1 MNIIECK
8 NREEWLERRKHS
20 LGASDVAAVLG
31 ANPWRSPLEV
41 YADKIGLMPDK
52 DVTEAMEW
60 GLRLE
65 PAIAEKYAEE
75 TKREVSHL
83 GQYTIVQHPDYPWL
97 HATLDRVVSDK
108 VKGVGALEMKTT
120 AFTMASEWAEEP
132 PLMAQ
137 VQLQTQIGI
146 AGYPWGSIAGLIAG
160 RKFVWADLDADP
172 DFFAS
177 AVEQT
182 KAFWRRVE
190 LQDPPTPDE
199 TESAT
204 RALKALYPKIERE
217 QVALVGS
224 FIDTDEAFQKVKGEI
239 GELKKKETLLKNQL
253 IAAIGSAELGVLP
266 NGIAYSYKSVH
277 KAGYTVGEQDYREL
291 RRVKPKG
298 GK

>member
-8 NREEWLERRKHS
+8 NRAEWLERRKHS

-41 YADKIGLMPDK
+41 YTDKLGLLPEK
-52 DVTEAMEW
+52 EVTEGMEW

-83 GQYTIVQHPDYPWL
+83 GQYTIIQHPDYPWL
-97 HATLDRVVSDK
+97 HATLDRVISDP

-120 AFTMASEWAEEP
+120 AFAMASEWAEEP

-137 VQLQTQIGI
+137 VQLQVQVGI
-146 AGYPWGSIAGLIAG
+146 AGYPWGSIAGLLSG
-160 RKFVWADLDADP
+160 RKFVWADFDADP
-172 DFFAS
+172 EFFAS

-190 LQDPPTPDE
+190 LQDPPPPDD

-204 RALKALYPKIERE
+204 RALKSLYKIVLVD
-217 QVALVGS
+217 QVALPGE
-224 FIDTDEAFQKVKGEI
+224 FIDLDDELQKVKEEI
-239 GELKKKETLLKNQL
+239 KEKKKAETLLKNRL
-253 IAAIGSAELGVLP
+253 IAAIGSAGAGVLP
-266 NGIAYSYKSVH
+266 NGVAYSYKSVH
-277 KAGYTVGEQDYREL
+277 KAAYSVEAMDYREL

-298 GK
+298 K